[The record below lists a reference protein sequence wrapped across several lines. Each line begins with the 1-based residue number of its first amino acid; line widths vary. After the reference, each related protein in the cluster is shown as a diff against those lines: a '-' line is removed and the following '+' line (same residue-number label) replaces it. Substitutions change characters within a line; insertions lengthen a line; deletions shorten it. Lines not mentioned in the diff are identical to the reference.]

1 MRAHEKGLI
10 ERHVV
15 DSHLIRVIS
24 MDLQLY
30 TAALAETD
38 EQFFNEFKT
47 RAGKVLKSADE
58 RVWAAATGKHRSIV
72 WAAIN
77 GSREQTLKLLAA

>member
-1 MRAHEKGLI
+1 
-10 ERHVV
+10 
-15 DSHLIRVIS
+15 

-38 EQFFNEFKT
+38 ELFFNEFKT